1 MKKSI
6 LVLAIISAV
15 IIISCGTAQSGSGDV
30 NKRTGPFSDKRGVAY
45 SFEQDETYWEDMA
58 LLAPGVK
65 WFYNK
70 YFKPH
75 PEVEKARKEHNV
87 AYYPMIWTNWGFI
100 KHNWVA
106 VKWALLILQILVG
119 TFVLGPAVD
128 DSVIIVDQLRDSAF
142 TDLNFLSNTQISKIV
157 GSVQTILLLFV
168 VVISVQK
175 PFKKKTSIVVS

>member
-1 MKKSI
+1 MKRLTTQATK
-6 LVLAIISAV
+6 VLKIFHLFFAFSWAISAIVLCFLIFCVRANSGDELYMLYRTLQLIDYYFIISGAMGCLV
-15 IIISCGTAQSGSGDV
+15 
-30 NKRTGPFSDKRGVAY
+30 TGLIY
-45 SFEQDETYWEDMA
+45 S
-58 LLAPGVK
+58 
-65 WFYNK
+65 
-70 YFKPH
+70 
-75 PEVEKARKEHNV
+75 
-87 AYYPMIWTNWGFI
+87 IWTNWGFI